1 MPPLYGLLF
10 VLVEWETFQQ
20 LCSSGR
26 DCWAVF
32 KIWHA

>member
-26 DCWAVF
+26 GHWSSTGQ
-32 KIWHA
+32 